1 MSRVRGSVDGEW
13 LRENI
18 KVVGAHILA
27 KPTIGF
33 LLKAGLVDQISRRGE
48 EFDQIPSDPI
58 LRVGVFPKP
67 T

>member
-1 MSRVRGSVDGEW
+1 MDGEW

-18 KVVGAHILA
+18 RVVGVHILA

-48 EFDQIPSDPI
+48 EFDQIP
-58 LRVGVFPKP
+58 K
-67 T
+67 